1 MAHQVGK
8 TYAIWTNNYLQ
19 NQMFPHRLYLD
30 QYPFYPQWTH
40 SCIAC
45 CLTCH
50 GIIHFVIP
58 HILITIIKLLWLD
71 NGEKSEHVITQSKNH
86 ISPSLMPRGFSRQ
99 SYRSLTGKRQR
110 HSERI
115 SCRRPLQWFLNVWD
129 NVPMDLEYVCQQYF
143 ICMCF
148 PGFIRCDK
156 AF

>member
-1 MAHQVGK
+1 
-8 TYAIWTNNYLQ
+8 
-19 NQMFPHRLYLD
+19 MFPHPLYLH
-30 QYPFYPQWTH
+30 YPYIDPQCNH

-58 HILITIIKLLWLD
+58 HILITIIRLLWLD
-71 NGEKSEHVITQSKNH
+71 NGKKSEHVITQSKNH
-86 ISPSLMPRGFSRQ
+86 IPWNTNHISPSRMPRGFSRQ
-99 SYRSLTGKRQR
+99 SYRSLTGKLQR

-148 PGFIRCDK
+148 LGFIRCDK